1 MEGVLIRAPPKE
13 YNKIIFILLDVSGSM
28 RGEEEAL
35 AKGVNDVLSTLL
47 SQKKEEDKISVSID
61 TFNNHMQQLV
71 PPFVL
76 NSDSEGFTP
85 LNATQFAMDGDTALY
100 DAIGKN
106 LKEFHH
112 LTTPLKDVV
121 LVVGTDGNDTCSSEF
136 DASSVRELVM
146 HYKKEGVSFIFI
158 AAGEEAY
165 AAGELMGFTHKECK
179 QVGGESESVGTGFSS
194 QLIRDAI
201 SQAMGLI
208 EEEKEEDYP
217 SEFDKESS
225 SHKRIKSEVYSQ
237 DY

>member
-1 MEGVLIRAPPKE
+1 MESLEGCLIRAKPKE

-71 PPFVL
+71 PSFVL
-76 NSDSEGFTP
+76 NSDGFTP

-201 SQAMGLI
+201 SQAMGFM
-208 EEEKEEDYP
+208 EEGKEEDYP

-225 SHKRIKSEVYSQ
+225 PKRIKSEVYSQ